1 MVGIGKIP
9 GFCVLRPRVAASAYG
24 GLVLDEVL
32 GANAAFYDAFEQR
45 SLEAMGHVWEHS
57 ERVVCVHP
65 GWPILR
71 GWPVVEE
78 SWRRIFDGPQRN
90 QFIVT
95 NESAQIIGDLG
106 WVTLEENLVDRSTT
120 ATVAATNV
128 YVRSHDRWRMLLHH
142 GSPVG
147 W

>member
-1 MVGIGKIP
+1 M
-9 GFCVLRPRVAASAYG
+9 
-24 GLVLDEVL
+24 
-32 GANAAFYDAFEQR
+32 
-45 SLEAMGHVWEHS
+45 WEHS

-106 WVTLEENLVDRSTT
+106 WVTLEENLVDRAAT

-128 YVRSHDRWRMLLHH
+128 YVRSADRWRMLLHH